1 MLPFTTDQFF
11 GVFASYN
18 TAIWPAQVVAYLL
31 GTAALWA
38 IYAARSWSGRTV
50 AAILAALWVWNG
62 FAYHYAFFAPINP
75 AAYGFAALFV
85 VQGLLFFGYGTMAG
99 RLRFVSGTG
108 WRGLLGLVLIAYAT
122 VGYTGLGYFL
132 GHTWPSLPIFG
143 VAPCPTT
150 IFTFGALMLA
160 SGPLPLWLVAIP
172 IVWAGIG
179 ASAAVLLNVPEDLG
193 LLISGLLGAALLPRW
208 GYGKL
213 PPAPAGV
220 RT

>member
-75 AAYGFAALFV
+75 AAYVCSLCRGCSSSDTAPWRADFA
-85 VQGLLFFGYGTMAG
+85 
-99 RLRFVSGTG
+99 S
-108 WRGLLGLVLIAYAT
+108 
-122 VGYTGLGYFL
+122 
-132 GHTWPSLPIFG
+132 
-143 VAPCPTT
+143 
-150 IFTFGALMLA
+150 
-160 SGPLPLWLVAIP
+160 
-172 IVWAGIG
+172 
-179 ASAAVLLNVPEDLG
+179 
-193 LLISGLLGAALLPRW
+193 
-208 GYGKL
+208 
-213 PPAPAGV
+213 
-220 RT
+220 